1 MASKIAAKKRVSR
14 GAARAITED
23 EPRLDRIDRQILRR
37 LQTEGRLSISEVA
50 AEVNLSVSP
59 CLTRVKRLEERGYI
73 TGYFAHLDPSR
84 LGLNLLVIVAVQ
96 MDRTTP
102 DTFERF
108 SRAVMSFDEVLE
120 CHMVGGGVDYL
131 VKVRV
136 KNMAAFRR
144 FLEEKMG
151 RVPGMKQTHTYFV
164 MEEVKSTHQL
174 TVANF

>member
-1 MASKIAAKKRVSR
+1 MASKIAAKKRTLR
-14 GAARAITED
+14 GATKTIAED
-23 EPRLDRIDRQILRR
+23 DPRLDRIDRQILRR
-37 LQTEGRLSISEVA
+37 LQADGRVSISEVA
-50 AEVNLSVSP
+50 ADGHVSVAP
-59 CLTRVKRLEERGYI
+59 CLARVKRLEQQGYI
-73 TGYFAHLDPSR
+73 KGYFAHLDPSR
-84 LGLNLLVIVAVQ
+84 LGLTLLVIMAVQ

-108 SRAVMSFDEVLE
+108 GRAVMSFDEVLE

-164 MEEVKSTHQL
+164 MDEVKSTHQL
-174 TVANF
+174 TVANS